1 VIEFGRLVGM
11 RLENDL
17 VTAQCVTKWVQKFAF
32 LLTFLSLQ
40 ELETGRESMMSEMT
54 DDEIR
59 QSRGFW
65 GCCKDRMIT

>member
-1 VIEFGRLVGM
+1 M

-17 VTAQCVTKWVQKFAF
+17 VTAQCVTEWVQKFTL

-40 ELETGRESMMSEMT
+40 KLETGRESMTFEMT

-59 QSRGFW
+59 
-65 GCCKDRMIT
+65 